1 VLDQPIPGA
10 RILVVEDEPLIR
22 MIAVEALLDAGF
34 EVGEAAN
41 AAEAMAHL
49 DRGDVRFD
57 AAIIDI
63 GLPDRPGDLL
73 AQDIRAVW
81 PDLPIVI
88 ASGRGD
94 AQIADRFSADRR
106 VRILGKPYH
115 NEALCDAL
123 AALGVRSAPRA

>member
-1 VLDQPIPGA
+1 MLDQPTPGA

-34 EVGEAAN
+34 GVDEAAN

-49 DRGDVRFD
+49 GGGALRFD

-63 GLPDRPGDLL
+63 GLPDRPGDRL
-73 AQDIRAVW
+73 AEDIRAIW

-94 AQIADRFSADRR
+94 AQLADRFAADPQ

-123 AALGVRSAPRA
+123 ATLGVRSAPRD

>member
-1 VLDQPIPGA
+1 MPGA

-22 MIAVEALLDAGF
+22 MIAVEALQDAGF
-34 EVGEAAN
+34 GVAEAAS

-49 DRGDVRFD
+49 VGDDLRFD

-63 GLPDRPGDLL
+63 GLPDRPGDML
-73 AQDIRAVW
+73 AEDIRAVR

-94 AQIADRFSADRR
+94 AQLAHRFSADPQ

-115 NEALCDAL
+115 NEALSEAL
-123 AALGVRSAPRA
+123 AALGVRSAPRD